1 MPVIDAR
8 KICLLKPWG
17 FHFPVVGANGLTVIC
32 RTMTVV
38 TELLVDNEMLCHRP
52 RAPCRANG
60 SLLPGACVTSQT
72 TQASR
77 PIALRSCEAFD
88 RASPSSNHILMQPAS
103 PGLACQSIFGQYP
116 GAMVMKPF
124 LHVLQLYLKPFGPTA
139 HIRLRGLTATGQGS
153 ILMSATAST
162 QHLSHNAIDLLPS
175 PLQTQLC
182 ASLICIID
190 QIPGARLPS
199 CLC

>member
-1 MPVIDAR
+1 MPAIDAR

-17 FHFPVVGANGLTVIC
+17 FHFPVVGANGSTVIC

-38 TELLVDNEMLCHRP
+38 TELLVDNERLCYRP

-60 SLLPGACVTSQT
+60 SLLPGACVTSQA

-77 PIALRSCEAFD
+77 PIALRFCEAFD
-88 RASPSSNHILMQPAS
+88 RASPSSNHILTQPAS

-116 GAMVMKPF
+116 GGHEAISARPAAVSEA
-124 LHVLQLYLKPFGPTA
+124 LWTHCSYA
-139 HIRLRGLTATGQGS
+139 SQGTDSNGAGIDFDVCNS
-153 ILMSATAST
+153 INST
-162 QHLSHNAIDLLPS
+162 SQSHANDLPAS
-175 PLQTQLC
+175 PLQIQLC